1 MNTHLAAHKVLSTH
15 GLPVKAIDDVIVK
28 VSRVL
33 VGPRVAVCRPIVSV
47 HEYGQVSADI
57 LGNVTPFCVNSVWG
71 LVCGC
76 NAAPRG
82 ENI

>member
-1 MNTHLAAHKVLSTH
+1 MLSTH
-15 GLPVKAIDDVIVK
+15 GLPVKVIDDVVVK
-28 VSRVL
+28 VSAVL

-47 HEYGQVSADI
+47 HEYGVSADM
-57 LGNVTPFCVNSVWG
+57 LGNGTPFYVNSVWG

-82 ENI
+82 EII